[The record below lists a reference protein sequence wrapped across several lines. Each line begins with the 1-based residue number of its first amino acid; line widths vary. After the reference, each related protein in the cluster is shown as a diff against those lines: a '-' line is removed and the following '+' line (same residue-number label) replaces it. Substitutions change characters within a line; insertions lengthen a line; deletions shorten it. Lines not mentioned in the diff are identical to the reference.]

1 MSTSTSL
8 TIPFYAF
15 KLHFHAGS
23 VLTMPMNDPEA
34 LRLGQPL
41 RVVAEQYAEAL
52 QKAVLNKGQFH
63 TLLETYRKGDFFRN
77 FLRVSFPKA
86 ADGFNFPGFELQFE
100 YYFNEQS
107 GGFWGIVPALGVEGF
122 GKDAEALVNSLQE
135 TIRLEFSANRRL
147 TYVQNI
153 VSTIWYQS
161 IELQQHPILLEFP
174 RPAEVARTRE
184 REEASLLEKVVT
196 PLEIHRQQVYGR
208 QADLEQLARAL
219 KGRFNRNVLLVGP
232 SGVGKTA
239 LVWEMA
245 HQHKKFKIK
254 GRILETTASLL
265 IKELMT
271 ENASWEYN
279 LPLLCKE
286 LATTEDYLF
295 VRNLAELFEVGKYEG
310 NDVSIAEYLLPFISR
325 GEISMITECTEEE
338 LSLIELKSPTYLSQ
352 FQLIRLEEPTD
363 GELEFMVLGKIKD
376 LAAIENI
383 GVEEEA
389 IREAIRLHRRFAP
402 YSGMPGKPIRFLEAL
417 LMREKAAP
425 APKTIGRS
433 EVMQRFCEESGMPPF
448 IVDPDIP
455 MDSKAVLTHFNNQV
469 FGQEAAVAVLANVL
483 TGIKTALS
491 KTGKPIASLLFVG
504 PTGVGKTEVAK
515 VLAAFMFGSRDRM
528 VRFDMSEFSDYGAVN
543 RLIGGG
549 PGTDGQLT
557 SAVRREP
564 FCVLLFDEI
573 EKADSGFF
581 DLLLQILGEGRLSDG
596 NGRVVNFCSAIIIM
610 TSNIGAARFQMGR
623 VRLQQGAEQ
632 EEAIAHFMNVAQQ
645 HFRPELFNR
654 IDELIPFSPLDQLS
668 VRFVVERE
676 IALLKQREGIR
687 FRRMSLKIDEPVLDF
702 LAEQGY
708 HEKYGARYLQR
719 TIREQL
725 VLPLARKLNQEDFDE
740 RLDVLVELTEGT
752 PAIRIKRDPLALD
765 LLLEELEKANYAN
778 YGGSLRRRIQGIL
791 SGYLFSSFS
800 SEIHTLERM
809 AQKEQKAFWKDPQQ
823 AARYA
828 ALLALADRGH
838 QLSEQI
844 ESIEMSLS
852 IAVLGI
858 EPYQPAL
865 RESIEQWETDFF
877 DWKKALCEAGNPDGN
892 RCFVHIYGAQPLE
905 VCTFYRTLFEQLGF
919 YFSGA
924 AIWFRDRY
932 YQVMKAEAD
941 ATKTIKDPFFRTLCP
956 PNSHEAPEPEEKGDV
971 LFGMVF
977 RVEGPC
983 AALILEPEEG
993 LQRWRNKEGKD
1004 QHYMIKVAK
1013 EPLVTPMK
1021 IHRQDYYTQ
1030 EAPRRILTLNSIKDT
1045 NYQINREYQREEWKL
1060 LLYKSLEVQFKI
1072 RLDDEVT

>member
-1 MSTSTSL
+1 MSTSL

-63 TLLETYRKGDFFRN
+63 TLLETYRKGDFLRN
-77 FLRVSFPKA
+77 FLQVSFPKA
-86 ADGFNFPGFELQFE
+86 ADGYGFPEFELQFE
-100 YYFNEQS
+100 YYFNEQP

-122 GKDAEALVNSLQE
+122 GKDAEALLNSLQE
-135 TIRLEFSANRRL
+135 TIRLEFDANRRL

-153 VSTIWYQS
+153 VSTIWYQA
-161 IELQQHPILLEFP
+161 IELQQHPINLDFP
-174 RPAEVARTRE
+174 RPAAIERARE
-184 REEASLLEKVVT
+184 WQAASLLEKVVT
-196 PLEIHRQQVYGR
+196 PLDVVRQQVYGR
-208 QADLEQLARAL
+208 QTDLEQLARAL

-254 GRILETTASLL
+254 GRILETTASLM
-265 IKELMT
+265 IKELLT
-271 ENASWEYN
+271 EDAGWEFN

-295 VRNLAELFEVGKYEG
+295 VRNLSELFEVGKYEG
-310 NDVSIAEYLLPFISR
+310 NEVSIADFLLPFISR
-325 GEISMITECTEEE
+325 GEISMISECTEEE
-338 LSLIELKSPTYLSQ
+338 LALIELKSPTYLSQ
-352 FQLIRLEEPTD
+352 FQLIRLEEPAD
-363 GELEFMVLGKIKD
+363 AALEFMVLSKIKES
-376 LAAIENI
+376 AALENI
-383 GVEEEA
+383 EVEEEA

-425 APKTIGRS
+425 TPKTIGRP
-433 EVMQRFCEESGMPPF
+433 EVIQRFCEESGMPLF

-455 MDSKAVLTHFNNQV
+455 MDGKAVLAHFNDQV

-483 TGIKTALS
+483 TGVKTALS

-528 VRFDMSEFSDYGAVN
+528 VRFDMSEFSEYNAVS
-543 RLIGGG
+543 RLIGAGSG
-549 PGTDGQLT
+549 ADGQLT

-573 EKADSGFF
+573 EKADAGFF
-581 DLLLQILGEGRLSDG
+581 DLLLQLLGEGRLSDG
-596 NGRVVNFCSAIIIM
+596 QGRVVNFCSAIVIM
-610 TSNIGAARFQMGR
+610 TSNIGAARYQMGR
-623 VRLQQGAEQ
+623 VRLQKGAEQ
-632 EEAIAHFMNVAQQ
+632 EEAIAHFMNEAQQ
-645 HFRPELFNR
+645 YFRPELFNR
-654 IDELIPFSPLDQLS
+654 LDELIPFSPLDQLS

-687 FRRMSLKIDEPVLDF
+687 FRRMSLKIEEPVLDF
-702 LAEQGY
+702 LAEKGY

-725 VLPLARKLNQEDFDE
+725 VLPLARRLNQEDFDE
-740 RLDVLVELTEGT
+740 RLDVLVDLKEGA
-752 PAIRIKRDPLALD
+752 PNIRIKRDPLALD

-778 YGGSLRRRIQGIL
+778 YGGTLRRRIQGVL
-791 SGYLFSSFS
+791 SGYLYSSFF
-800 SEIHTLERM
+800 SEIRTLERM
-809 AQKEQKAFWKDPQQ
+809 VEKEQKTFWKEAQQ
-823 AARYA
+823 AARYSS
-828 ALLALADRGH
+828 LSALAERGRE
-838 QLSEQI
+838 LSEQI
-844 ESIEMSLS
+844 ESIEMALS

-858 EPYQPAL
+858 EHYQPAML
-865 RESIEQWETDFF
+865 EAIEQWETAFF
-877 DWKKALCEAGNPDGN
+877 DWKKALCQAGNPDGN
-892 RCFVHIYGAQPLE
+892 RCFLHIYGAQPLE
-905 VCTFYRTLFEQLGF
+905 VFAFYRSLFEQFGF
-919 YFSGA
+919 YYNGA
-924 AIWFRDRY
+924 AIWFRDSY
-932 YQVMKAEAD
+932 YQTMKAEAD
-941 ATKTIKDPFFRTLCP
+941 AAKTEKDLFFRTLCE
-956 PNSHEAPEPEEKGDV
+956 PNSHEDPEPKEKGDV

-977 RVEGPC
+977 KVEGPC
-983 AALILEPEEG
+983 AGLILEPEEG
-993 LQRWRNKEGKD
+993 LQRWKSKEGKD
-1004 QHYMIKVAK
+1004 IHYMVKVSK
-1013 EPLVTPMK
+1013 EPLVTPVK

-1030 EAPRRILTLNSIKDT
+1030 EAPRRILTLNTIKDT
-1045 NYQINREYQREEWKL
+1045 FYQINREYQREEWKL
-1060 LLYKSLEVQFKI
+1060 LLYKSLEAQFKI
-1072 RLDDEVT
+1072 RLDDEVA

>member
-1 MSTSTSL
+1 MSTTL

-23 VLTMPMNDPEA
+23 VLTMPMNDPDA

-77 FLRVSFPKA
+77 FLHVAFPKA
-86 ADGFNFPGFELQFE
+86 SDGQIFPDFELQFE
-100 YYFNEQS
+100 YYFNEQP
-107 GGFWGIVPALGVEGF
+107 GGFWGIVPALGVEAF
-122 GKDAEALVNSLQE
+122 GKDAEALLNSLEE

-147 TYVQNI
+147 AYVQNI

-161 IELQQHPILLEFP
+161 IELQQHPISLDFP
-174 RPAEVARTRE
+174 GPAEVEQTRV
-184 REEASLLEKVVT
+184 REETSLLEKVVT
-196 PLEIHRQQVYGR
+196 PLDIVRQQVYGR

-271 ENASWEYN
+271 ENAGWEYN

-286 LATTEDYLF
+286 LAATEDYLF

-310 NDVSIAEYLLPFISR
+310 NEVSIAEYLLPFISR
-325 GEISMITECTEEE
+325 GEISMISECTEEE
-338 LSLIELKSPTYLSQ
+338 LALMELKSPTYLSQ
-352 FQLIRLEEPTD
+352 FQLIRIEEPSEE
-363 GELEFMVLGKIKD
+363 ELEFMVLGKIKET
-376 LAAIENI
+376 AALKHI

-389 IREAIRLHRRFAP
+389 IREAIRLHRRFTP

-417 LMREKAAP
+417 VVREKAGHVS
-425 APKTIGRS
+425 KSIDRS
-433 EVMQRFCEESGMPPF
+433 EVIRRFCEESGMPLS

-455 MDSKAVLTHFNNQV
+455 MDAKTVLAYFNDQV

-543 RLIGGG
+543 RLIGGVSG
-549 PGTDGQLT
+549 MDGQLT

-573 EKADSGFF
+573 EKADAGFF

-596 NGRVVNFCSAIIIM
+596 SGRVVNFCSAIIIM

-632 EEAIAHFMNVAQQ
+632 EEAISHFMNVAQQ

-654 IDELIPFSPLDQLS
+654 IDELIPFSPLDQLT

-676 IALLKQREGIR
+676 IALLKKREGIR
-687 FRRMSLKIDEPVLDF
+687 FRRMSLKIEEPVLDF
-702 LAEQGY
+702 LAERGY

-740 RLDVLVELTEGT
+740 RLEVLVQLTEGA
-752 PAIRIKRDPLALD
+752 PVIRIKRDPLALD

-791 SGYLFSSFS
+791 SGYLYSSFS
-800 SEIHTLERM
+800 SEIRTLERM
-809 AQKEQKAFWKDPQQ
+809 AQKEEKTFWKQPQQ

-828 ALLALADRGH
+828 ALLALADRGR

-844 ESIEMSLS
+844 ESIEMALS

-858 EPYQPAL
+858 EPYQPAM
-865 RESIEQWETDFF
+865 REAIEQWENDFF

-892 RCFVHIYGAQPLE
+892 RCFLHVYGAQPLE
-905 VCTFYRTLFEQLGF
+905 VCAFYRALFEQFGF
-919 YFSGA
+919 YFNGA
-924 AIWFRDRY
+924 AIWFRDSY
-932 YQVMKAEAD
+932 YQAIKLEAEAS
-941 ATKTIKDPFFRTLCP
+941 KTIKDPFFRTLGD
-956 PNSHEAPEPEEKGDV
+956 PNSHENPEPNEKGDV
-971 LFGMVF
+971 LFGMIF
-977 RVEGPC
+977 KVEGPC
-983 AALILEPEEG
+983 ASLILEPEEG
-993 LQRWRNKEGKD
+993 LQRWRNREGKE
-1004 QHYMIKVAK
+1004 QYYMVKVAK

-1021 IHRQDYYTQ
+1021 IHRHDYYTQ
-1030 EAPRRILTLNSIKDT
+1030 EAPRRNLTLNSIKDT
-1045 NYQINREYQREEWKL
+1045 IYQINREYQREDWKVL
-1060 LLYKSLEVQFKI
+1060 VYKSLEAQFKI

>member
-1 MSTSTSL
+1 
-8 TIPFYAF
+8 
-15 KLHFHAGS
+15 
-23 VLTMPMNDPEA
+23 MPMNDTDA

-63 TLLETYRKGDFFRN
+63 TLPETYRKGDFFRN
-77 FLRVSFPKA
+77 FLHLSFPKSQ
-86 ADGFNFPGFELQFE
+86 DGYAFPGFELQFE
-100 YYFNEQS
+100 YYFNEQP

-122 GKDAEALVNSLQE
+122 GKDADALLNSLQE
-135 TIRLEFSANRRL
+135 TIRLEFAANRRL

-153 VSTIWYQS
+153 VSTIWYQA
-161 IELQQHPILLEFP
+161 IELQQHPINLDFP
-174 RPAEVARTRE
+174 HPAEVELTRE
-184 REEASLLEKVVT
+184 RQEASLLGKVVT
-196 PLEIHRQQVYGR
+196 PLDIVRQEVYGR

-219 KGRFNRNVLLVGP
+219 KGRFNRNALLVGP

-239 LVWEMA
+239 LVREMA

-271 ENASWEYN
+271 EEAGWEYN

-286 LATTEDYLF
+286 LATTEDFLF

-310 NDVSIAEYLLPFISR
+310 NEVSIAEFLLPFISR
-325 GEISMITECTEEE
+325 GEVSMISECTEEE
-338 LSLIELKSPTYLSQ
+338 LALIELKSPTYLSQ
-352 FQLIRLEEPTD
+352 FQLIRLEEPP
-363 GELEFMVLGKIKD
+363 EEALEWMVLGKIRE
-376 LAAIENI
+376 LAASENI
-383 GVEEEA
+383 AVADEA

-417 LMREKAAP
+417 LLREKAAP
-425 APKTIGRS
+425 VPKVIGRQ
-433 EVMQRFCEESGMPPF
+433 EVIQRFCEESGMPLF

-455 MDSKAVLTHFNNQV
+455 MDGKAVLAHFYDQV

-483 TGIKTALS
+483 TSVKTALS

-528 VRFDMSEFSDYGAVN
+528 VRFDMSEFSDYGAVS

-549 PGTDGQLT
+549 ASADGQLT

-573 EKADSGFF
+573 EKADAGFF

-596 NGRVVNFCSAIIIM
+596 QGRVVNFCSAIIIM

-654 IDELIPFSPLDQLS
+654 LDELIPFSPLDQLS

-687 FRRMSLKIDEPVLDF
+687 FRRMSLKIEEPVLDF

-740 RLDVLVELTEGT
+740 RLDVLVELTEGA

-791 SGYLFSSFS
+791 SGYLYSSFS
-800 SEIHTLERM
+800 SEIRTLERM
-809 AQKEQKAFWKDPQQ
+809 AQKEQKTFWKHPQQ

-828 ALLALADRGH
+828 SLLALADRGH

-852 IAVLGI
+852 IAVLGM

-865 RESIEQWETDFF
+865 RESIEQWENDFF
-877 DWKKALCEAGNPDGN
+877 NWKKALCEAGNPDGN
-892 RCFVHIYGAQPLE
+892 RCFLHVYGAFPLD
-905 VCTFYRTLFEQLGF
+905 VCAFYRSLFDQLGF
-919 YFSGA
+919 SFNGA

-932 YQVMKAEAD
+932 YQEIKTEAEAS
-941 ATKTIKDPFFRTLCP
+941 KTIKDPFFRTLCE
-956 PNSHEAPEPEEKGDV
+956 PNSHEDPEPNEKGDV
-971 LFGMVF
+971 LFGMIF
-977 RVEGPC
+977 KVEGPC
-983 AALILEPEEG
+983 AGLLLEPEEG
-993 LQRWRNKEGKD
+993 LQRWRTKEGKD
-1004 QHYMIKVAK
+1004 QHYMIKVAR

-1030 EAPRRILTLNSIKDT
+1030 ETPRRILTLNALKDT
-1045 NYQINREYQREEWKL
+1045 VYQINREYQREEWKL
-1060 LLYKSLEVQFKI
+1060 LLYKSLEAQFKI

>member
-1 MSTSTSL
+1 MSTSL

-23 VLTMPMNDPEA
+23 VLTMPMNDRDA

-41 RVVAEQYAEAL
+41 RVVAAQYAASL
-52 QKAVLNKGQFH
+52 QQTLLNKGQFH
-63 TLLETYRKGDFFRN
+63 TLLETYREGDFLKN
-77 FLRVSFPKA
+77 FLHISFPKST
-86 ADGFNFPGFELQFE
+86 DGQGYPDFELQFE
-100 YYFNEQS
+100 YYYNIQP
-107 GGFWGIVPALGVEGF
+107 GGLWGIVPALGVEGF
-122 GKDAEALVNSLQE
+122 GKDATALLNNLQE
-135 TIRLEFSANRRL
+135 TIRLEFAANRRL
-147 TYVQNI
+147 AYVQNI
-153 VSTIWYQS
+153 VSTIWFQS
-161 IELQQHPILLEFP
+161 IELLQHPINLDFP
-174 RPAEVARTRE
+174 RPAEVERPRE
-184 REEASLLEKVVT
+184 RQVASLLEKVVT
-196 PLEIHRQQVYGR
+196 PLDILHQEVYGR
-208 QADLEQLARAL
+208 QPDLEQLGRAL

-245 HQHKKFKIK
+245 HQHKKFRIK
-254 GRILETTASLL
+254 GRILETTASLM

-271 ENASWEYN
+271 EEAGWEYN

-310 NDVSIAEYLLPFISR
+310 NEVSIADYLLPFLSR
-325 GEISMITECTEEE
+325 GEINMISECTEEE
-338 LSLIELKSPTYLSQ
+338 LAMIELKSPTYVAQ
-352 FQLIRLEEPTD
+352 FQLIRLEEPPEE
-363 GELEFMVLGKIKD
+363 ELEHIVLGKIKE
-376 LAAIENI
+376 LARLANMSIED
-383 GVEEEA
+383 EA

-417 LMREKAAP
+417 LPGEKTASTP
-425 APKTIGRS
+425 VHIRRQD
-433 EVMQRFCEESGMPPF
+433 VLRRFCEESGMPPF

-455 MDSKAVLTHFNNQV
+455 MDSKAVLAHFNNQV
-469 FGQEAAVAVLANVL
+469 FGQETAVAVLGNVL

-515 VLAAFMFGSRDRM
+515 ILAGFMFGGRDRM

-543 RLIGGG
+543 RLIGTG
-549 PGTDGQLT
+549 PGSDGQLT

-573 EKADSGFF
+573 EKADAGFF

-596 NGRVVNFCSAIIIM
+596 AGSVVNFCSAIIIM

-623 VRLQQGAEQ
+623 VRLQQGADQ

-687 FRRMSLKIDEPVLDF
+687 FRRMSLKIEEPVLDF

-719 TIREQL
+719 TIRERL
-725 VLPLARKLNQEDFDE
+725 VLPLARKINQEDFDE
-740 RLDVLVELTEGT
+740 RLDIQVVLSDGK
-752 PAIRIKRDPLALD
+752 PAIQIRRDPLALD

-778 YGGSLRRRIQGIL
+778 YGGTLRRRIQGIL
-791 SGYLFSSFS
+791 SGYLYSSFS
-800 SEIHTLERM
+800 SEMRTLERL
-809 AQKEQKAFWKDPQQ
+809 AHKEQKAFWQHPQQ
-823 AARYA
+823 AARYS
-828 ALLALADRGH
+828 ALLSLADRGRE
-838 QLSEQI
+838 LTEQI
-844 ESIEMSLS
+844 EAIEMSLS

-865 RESIEQWETDFF
+865 LEAIEQWETRFF
-877 DWKKALCEAGNPDGN
+877 DWRKALCEAGNPDGN
-892 RCFVHIYGAQPLE
+892 RCFVHIYGAQPLD
-905 VCTFYRTLFEQLGF
+905 VCAFYQAMFAQLGF
-919 YFSGA
+919 SFNGA

-932 YQVMKAEAD
+932 YQAIKAEAD
-941 ATKTIKDPFFRTLCP
+941 ASKTVKDPFFRTLCE
-956 PNSHEAPEPEEKGDV
+956 PNSLEIPQPDEKGDV
-971 LFGMVF
+971 LFGMIF
-977 RVEGPC
+977 KVEGPC
-983 AALILEPEEG
+983 AALFLEPEEG

-1004 QHYMIKVAK
+1004 QHYMIKIAK

-1021 IHRQDYYTQ
+1021 IHRQDYYSQ
-1030 EAPRRILTLNSIKDT
+1030 EAPRRILTLNSLKDT
-1045 NYQINREYQREEWKL
+1045 IYQINREYQREEWKL
-1060 LLYKSLEVQFKI
+1060 LLYKSLEAQFKI